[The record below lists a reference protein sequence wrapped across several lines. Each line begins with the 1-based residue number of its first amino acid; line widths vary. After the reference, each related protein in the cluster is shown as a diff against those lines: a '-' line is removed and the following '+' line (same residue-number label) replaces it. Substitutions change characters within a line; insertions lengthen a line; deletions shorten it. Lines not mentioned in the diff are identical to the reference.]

1 MMARSAALFFYK
13 IKGKNK
19 ANVSMTDHTEVTDMT
34 MEPIQSTT
42 VAYQGSGV
50 AVEKTTSAPKTEIK
64 APERNTP
71 VADYANKAAAGDK
84 VTMSEQA
91 SDSSLKNA
99 VEQLNRKSAN
109 MEAVF
114 GYHEGTNRVM
124 IKIIDKDT
132 KEVKKEYPAEKTLDM
147 IQKVWEMAGIMVDEK
162 R

>member
-1 MMARSAALFFYK
+1 
-13 IKGKNK
+13 
-19 ANVSMTDHTEVTDMT
+19 MT
-34 MEPIQSTT
+34 MEPIQKTT
-42 VAYQGSGV
+42 GTYQGSTPT
-50 AVEKTTSAPKTEIK
+50 VEKAQNTVKVQEQMTEEQAAK
-64 APERNTP
+64 ST
-71 VADYANKAAAGDK
+71 ANELARQADK
-84 VTMSEQA
+84 VTMPEQA

-147 IQKVWEMAGIMVDEK
+147 IQKVWEMAGLMVDEK